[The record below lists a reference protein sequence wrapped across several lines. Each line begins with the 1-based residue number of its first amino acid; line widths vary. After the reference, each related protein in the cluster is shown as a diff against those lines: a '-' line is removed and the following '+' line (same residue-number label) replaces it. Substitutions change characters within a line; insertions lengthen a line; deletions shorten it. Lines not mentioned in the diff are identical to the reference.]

1 RHRDPRARAGSAE
14 SWLRRK
20 SRSAVGALYCV
31 LIADGEREAPLLLIH
46 NGFVVASCAL
56 TDGRRAII
64 DVLVPGD
71 VVGLDHVVVSRP
83 MSEFYAVTGVAYSA
97 LQIATVRA
105 LMNDHDVCL
114 HLMEQMAQVRWR
126 RDRLAVMMGRLD
138 AEARISAVVLKIYQR
153 PRHRGLINGLTFNLP
168 LTQEQVADH
177 LGLTLVHV
185 NRTLRRLREE
195 RLALIDRQV
204 VIIMDIDGL
213 RGLVRGLPE

>member
-1 RHRDPRARAGSAE
+1 
-14 SWLRRK
+14 
-20 SRSAVGALYCV
+20 
-31 LIADGEREAPLLLIH
+31 
-46 NGFVVASCAL
+46 
-56 TDGRRAII
+56 
-64 DVLVPGD
+64 
-71 VVGLDHVVVSRP
+71 
-83 MSEFYAVTGVAYSA
+83 MSEFSAATGTAYSA
-97 LQIATVRA
+97 LQIASVRA
-105 LMNDHDVCL
+105 LMNNHDVCL

-138 AEARISAVVLKIYQR
+138 AEARIAAFVLNIYQR
-153 PRHRGLINGLTFNLP
+153 LRHRGLINGLTFNLP

-213 RGLVRGLPE
+213 RDLVRGLPEPSYLPEPWIKATPTLPV